1 MDIRFTPH
9 AWKDYLFWHATDKK
23 ILNRINKLII
33 EISRNPHEGIGK
45 PERLKGN
52 FSGWLSRRINL
63 EHRLIYSITD
73 DAIIIIIACRY
84 HYE

>member
-23 ILNRINKLII
+23 MLNRINKLII
-33 EISRNPHEGIGK
+33 ENSKNPHDGIGK

-73 DAIIIIIACRY
+73 DAIIIIACRY

>member
-9 AWKDYLFWHATDKK
+9 AWKDYLFSHATDKK
-23 ILNRINKLII
+23 MLNRINKLII
-33 EISRNPHEGIGK
+33 EISRNPHDGIGK

-73 DAIIIIIACRY
+73 DAIIIIACRY

>member
-9 AWKDYLFWHATDKK
+9 AWKDYLFWHSTDKK
-23 ILNRINKLII
+23 MLNRINKLII
-33 EISRNPHEGIGK
+33 EISRNPHDGIGK

-73 DAIIIIIACRY
+73 DAIIIACRY

>member
-9 AWKDYLFWHATDKK
+9 AWKDYLFWHSTDKK
-23 ILNRINKLII
+23 MLNRINKLII
-33 EISRNPHEGIGK
+33 EISRNPHTGIGK

-73 DAIIIIIACRY
+73 DAIIIIACRY

>member
-9 AWKDYLFWHATDKK
+9 AWKDYLFWYSTDKK
-23 ILNRINKLII
+23 MLNRINKLII
-33 EISRNPHEGIGK
+33 EISRNPHAGIGK

-73 DAIIIIIACRY
+73 DAIIIIACRY

>member
-23 ILNRINKLII
+23 MLNRINKLII

-63 EHRLIYSITD
+63 EHRLIYNITD
-73 DAIIIIIACRY
+73 DAVIIIACRY

>member
-1 MDIRFTPH
+1 MEIRFTPH
-9 AWKDYLFWHATDKK
+9 AWKDYLFWHSTDKK
-23 ILNRINKLII
+23 MLNRINKLII
-33 EISRNPHEGIGK
+33 EISRNPHDGIGK

-73 DAIIIIIACRY
+73 DAIIIIACRY

>member
-9 AWKDYLFWHATDKK
+9 AWKDYLFWHATDKNM
-23 ILNRINKLII
+23 LNKINKLII
-33 EISRNPHEGIGK
+33 EISRNPHEVIGK
-45 PERLKGN
+45 PERLKGS

-73 DAIIIIIACRY
+73 DAIIIIACRY

>member
-23 ILNRINKLII
+23 MLNRINKLII
-33 EISRNPHEGIGK
+33 EISRNPHDGIGK

-63 EHRLIYSITD
+63 EHRLIYNITD
-73 DAIIIIIACRY
+73 DAVIIIACRY

>member
-9 AWKDYLFWHATDKK
+9 AWKDYLFWHAADKK
-23 ILNRINKLII
+23 MLNRINKLII

-73 DAIIIIIACRY
+73 DAIIIIACRY

>member
-9 AWKDYLFWHATDKK
+9 AWKDYLFWHTTDKK

-73 DAIIIIIACRY
+73 DAIIIIACRY

>member
-9 AWKDYLFWHATDKK
+9 AWKDYLFWHSTDKK
-23 ILNRINKLII
+23 MLNRINKLII

-73 DAIIIIIACRY
+73 DAIIIIACRY

>member
-23 ILNRINKLII
+23 MLNRINKLII

-63 EHRLIYSITD
+63 EHRLIYCITD
-73 DAIIIIIACRY
+73 DAIIIIACRY

>member
-9 AWKDYLFWHATDKK
+9 AWKDYLFWHSTDKK
-23 ILNRINKLII
+23 MLNRINKLII
-33 EISRNPHEGIGK
+33 EISRNPHDGIGK

-73 DAIIIIIACRY
+73 DAIIIIACRY